1 MNMEKWLFKLRNSK
15 TFDSEKKEKL
25 QKLLKVW
32 VDENIE

>member
-1 MNMEKWLFKLRNSK
+1 MQKWLMRLRDSK

-25 QKLLKVW
+25 QDMLKVW

>member
-1 MNMEKWLFKLRNSK
+1 MQKWLLKLRDSK
-15 TFDSEKKEKL
+15 TFDSAKKEKL